1 MNGTRGVELV
11 EPSRH
16 GSMVRAIAALVA
28 QAPEDNRG
36 MVLVALSHADGTVEE
51 GISPVGGRSQRATE
65 SMGLAVGLVHHVH
78 AHRVAQL
85 IPTRTV
91 RIVGQSDGIDVGL
104 LHQLQVLLH
113 QLLSHHACAIGVVL
127 MAIDTTNLDGS
138 AIDEQLSIGN
148 LDGAETHLLGSLFD
162 DSAIGFL

>member
-1 MNGTRGVELV
+1 MNGTRGVELM

-28 QAPEDNRG
+28 QAPEDNGR
-36 MVLVALSHADGTVEE
+36 MVLVALGHADGTVEE
-51 GISPVGGRSQRATE
+51 GIGPVGSRSQRATE
-65 SMGLAVGLVHHVH
+65 SMRLAVGLVHHVH

-85 IPTRTV
+85 IPAGTV
-91 RIVGQSDGIDVGL
+91 RIVSQSDGIDVGL

-113 QLLSHHACAIGVVL
+113 QFLSHHACTIRVVL

-138 AIDEQLSIGN
+138 AVDEQPAVGN

-162 DSAIGFL
+162 DGPISFL